1 MITYWCALIVFL
13 IFRGCVMKSLIC
25 YRLDDVRPGID
36 PEAAV
41 RLILAGL
48 LSGVVHDQQ
57 ADARGSG

>member
-1 MITYWCALIVFL
+1 MRVDRVLDLAWLRDEIA
-13 IFRGCVMKSLIC
+13 IC

-41 RLILAGL
+41 RLMLAGL